1 LQLATIATPVFEK
14 SSDSLSSVD
23 QRIGIHSDSRLRQPL
38 SINPFNV
45 NIENVVASANLHQN
59 IDLESVAKTFPAAR
73 YKPDQFPGLIHH
85 LRKPDVSVLVFR
97 TGKLVIA
104 GAKSEARARRAVLR
118 LVEELKAS
126 GLVILGKPDIT
137 ITNIVA
143 SADLRHPVD
152 LEDIARNLQGTIYE
166 PDQFP
171 GLIYRS
177 KDLKEVILIFASG
190 KLVCTGATSE
200 DNVPRAIKRLYDE
213 LVDQRL
219 IITDPRDQ
227 L

>member
-1 LQLATIATPVFEK
+1 LATIVTSVLET
-14 SSDSLSSVD
+14 SSDSILGGGE
-23 QRIGIHSDSRLRQPL
+23 RIDIHSDSRLRQPL
-38 SINPFNV
+38 SVNPFSV

-59 IDLESVAKTFPAAR
+59 IDLESIAKTFPAAR

-118 LVEELKAS
+118 FVEELKAS

-137 ITNIVA
+137 ITNVVA
-143 SADLRHPVD
+143 SADFHHSVD
-152 LEDIARNLQGTIYE
+152 LEDLARSLQGTIYE

-190 KLVCTGATSE
+190 KLVCTGAISE
-200 DNVPRAIKRLYDE
+200 GNVPRAINRLHRE
-213 LVDQRL
+213 LTDRHL
-219 IITDPRDQ
+219 IVSNPRD
-227 L
+227 